1 MTQKPFHETLSTG
14 PAATTAAKMQ
24 ALVPLLTTD
33 RMILRAPRIEDF
45 DAFAEMLAPPR
56 GKFYGDCQ
64 TREDAWGEFMQLNAT
79 WLLRGYG
86 AWAMT
91 DRASGEVLGFVQ
103 IGAEPGDWEPE
114 LGWVVS
120 EAAEGKGYAREAA
133 RAVRAYAFD
142 TLGLPSL
149 VSYVD
154 EDNTRSARLAES
166 LGATRDPEAESW
178 LNEDEACCVYRHP
191 KGEDGQ

>member
-1 MTQKPFHETLSTG
+1 MTQVPFHESLSTG
-14 PAATTAAKMQ
+14 PAAAIAAQMQ
-24 ALVPLLTTD
+24 ALVPVLETE

-45 DAFAEMLAPPR
+45 DAFAQMLAPPR
-56 GKFYGDCQ
+56 GKFYGDTQ

-86 AWAMT
+86 AWALT
-91 DRASGEVLGFVQ
+91 HRETGDVLGFVQ

-120 EAAEGKGYAREAA
+120 HSAEGHGFATEAAIAIRS
-133 RAVRAYAFD
+133 YAFH
-142 TLGLPSL
+142 TLKLPSL

-154 EDNTRSARLAES
+154 EDNTRSRRLAER
-166 LGATRDPEAESW
+166 LGAARDATAEAY
-178 LNEDEACCVYRHP
+178 LNEDEVCCVYRHDP
-191 KGEDGQ
+191 AEAR

>member
-1 MTQKPFHETLSTG
+1 MTVQPFHETLSTG
-14 PAATTAAKMQ
+14 PAAAIAQQMQ
-24 ALVPLLTTD
+24 ALVPVLNTE
-33 RMILRAPRIEDF
+33 RMILRAPQITDF
-45 DAFAEMLAPPR
+45 DAFAAMLAPPR

-86 AWAMT
+86 AWALT
-91 DRASGEVLGFVQ
+91 DRDTGEVLGFVQ

-120 EAAEGKGYAREAA
+120 KSAEGHGLAAEAA
-133 RAVRAYAFD
+133 RCVRTYAFE
-142 TLGLPSL
+142 TLKLPSL

-154 EDNTRSARLAES
+154 EENTRSVRLAEG
-166 LGATRDPEAESW
+166 LGATRDRDAEGY
-178 LNEDEACCVYRHP
+178 LTEEEACLVFRHDP
-191 KGEDGQ
+191 KGAA